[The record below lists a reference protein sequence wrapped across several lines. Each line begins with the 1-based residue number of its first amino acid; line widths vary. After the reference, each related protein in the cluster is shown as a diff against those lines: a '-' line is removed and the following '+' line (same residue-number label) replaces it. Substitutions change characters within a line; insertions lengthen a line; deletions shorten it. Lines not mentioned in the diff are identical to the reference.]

1 MNLFLHRRSLGAIV
15 AASIVIA
22 APAAI
27 AMTYDDIGN
36 IFTNAVNWLAGG
48 DRPQSVASPLVPTN
62 PALPGATEYSSFGG
76 ITDSEV
82 DAMDN
87 LAFPQSFQAMRH
99 RFGAPAYIQG
109 NVELFERSN
118 GRFIAVRYQG
128 DRAVSMEARN

>member
-15 AASIVIA
+15 AASIVVLT
-22 APAAI
+22 PAAI
-27 AMTYDDIGN
+27 AMTYDDIGD
-36 IFTNAVNWLAGG
+36 IFKNAVNELAGG
-48 DRPQSVASPLVPTN
+48 DRAPSATDPSVPTHQ
-62 PALPGATEYSSFGG
+62 ALTEYSSFGS
-76 ITDSEV
+76 ITDYEV

-99 RFGAPAYIQG
+99 RFGAPAYVQG